1 MINNK
6 LRLRILFSTT
16 FFFTASLGWNSA
28 VKAQNPVRETVGVA
42 VSSDSLISDQKI
54 SKLREKGQAGI
65 EEFMQTYGEELANFS
80 SPALHK
86 VLDKICQ
93 QRDCYSSQLYWYTD
107 LESAQAAAQSSGK
120 PILSLR
126 LLGNLDEDLSCAN
139 SRFFRL
145 ALYANKDI
153 AQFLRD
159 RYILH
164 WESVR
169 PVPTVTVHFGD
180 GRQLKSTLTGN
191 SIHYILNAQGQPLD
205 ALPGLYGPQ
214 AFLKQLQQAEQI
226 SQEYNHQASSQQQI
240 FLRQYWRD
248 RLVTLQNQWSNDLTS
263 LGIETPPLRE
273 ISEYTEDPNA
283 IDAAPIAM
291 SKMII
296 ETPTLNIL
304 FNNQN
309 LAEITDESTWQK
321 IAQLYSQEAK
331 LDENSIKL
339 IKRKSATVDV
349 ATATQKFEE
358 LMALDTVRNEYML
371 RTQVYDWLLNDLSI
385 NNLTSLNERVYSQLF
400 LTPSSDPWLGLFP
413 DDRVTGIDN
422 NGVVNFK

>member
-1 MINNK
+1 M
-6 LRLRILFSTT
+6 RLRILLSTT
-16 FFFTASLGWNSA
+16 LLCTASLGWNSTI
-28 VKAQNPVRETVGVA
+28 KAQNSVEEKVHSA
-42 VSSDSLISDQKI
+42 IFSESIISDQEI
-54 SKLREKGQAGI
+54 ANLRHKGQAGI
-65 EEFMQTYGEELANFS
+65 EEFIELHGEELASFQ
-80 SPALHK
+80 SPYLHK
-86 VLDKICQ
+86 ALDEICQ

-107 LESAQAAAQSSGK
+107 LELAQVAAQSSGK

-145 ALYANKDI
+145 ALYANKNI

-159 RYILH
+159 SYILH

-169 PVPTVTVHFGD
+169 PVPTVTVNFGD

-214 AFLKQLQQAEQI
+214 AFLKQLQQAEQT
-226 SQEYNHQASSQQQI
+226 SQEYNQQASSQQQI
-240 FLRQYWRD
+240 FLQQYWRD
-248 RLVTLQNQWSNDLTS
+248 RLVVLQNQWSNDLTS
-263 LGIETPPLRE
+263 LGIKTPPLRE
-273 ISEYTEDPNA
+273 IPEYTENPDA

-291 SKMII
+291 TKMLI
-296 ETPTLNIL
+296 ETPSLSIL

-339 IKRKSATVDV
+339 IQRKSATVDV

-371 RTQVYDWLLNDLSI
+371 RTQVYNWLLNDLST

-413 DDRVTGIDN
+413 DGRVTGIDN
-422 NGVVNFK
+422 DGVVDFK